1 MTSLNLGGGDADVP
15 FRVVLLTFSS
25 GHVAFKHSL
34 SGVSVPYLTYLVL
47 EVFLVSEIFGIFV

>member
-1 MTSLNLGGGDADVP
+1 MTFLNQGGGDTDVP
-15 FRVVLLTFSS
+15 FRVVLLIFNS
-25 GHVAFKHSL
+25 GQVAFKYSL

>member
-1 MTSLNLGGGDADVP
+1 MTSLNLGGGDTDVP
-15 FRVVLLTFSS
+15 FRVVLLTFNS
-25 GHVAFKHSL
+25 GQVAFKHSL